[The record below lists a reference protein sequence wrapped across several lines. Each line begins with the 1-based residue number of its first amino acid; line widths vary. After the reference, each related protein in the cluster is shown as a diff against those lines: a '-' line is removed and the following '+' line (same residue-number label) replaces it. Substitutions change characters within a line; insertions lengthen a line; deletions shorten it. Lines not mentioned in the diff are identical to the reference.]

1 MRTARSAQTEGALSD
16 RRLHTTNRRFPRN
29 PAALGQKAACED
41 KQLDARDRGRQRPGG
56 ESTLK
61 QITSANAP
69 IRSDR
74 FPKARTEVDTSSKGH
89 QRGSRPMLGQ
99 TPVRLS
105 TLTRTVARVGQPPF
119 QHRDG
124 FYEQCTCRTPG
135 CAGRHGEQRYRASCT
150 AGSNTHRAKSAGPT
164 LLPHRIVVT
173 RRPAN
178 RSGSSRT
185 AAMPSAADG
194 STTSPAC

>member
-89 QRGSRPMLGQ
+89 QGSRPMLGQ
-99 TPVRLS
+99 TPVQLS
-105 TLTRTVARVGQPPF
+105 TLNANRRPRRATPISTPGPI
-119 QHRDG
+119 
-124 FYEQCTCRTPG
+124 YEQCTCRTPG

-150 AGSNTHRAKSAGPT
+150 AGSSTHRAKSAGPT

-194 STTSPAC
+194 STTSPACS